1 MFSFFFKTKEDSKL
15 EYESESQILKSMCIL
30 NNKYLLIGKI
40 DGNLLIYEI
49 ERKKKIFENKI
60 SDNSI
65 TCLMNYE
72 KDSNYFFACSESPE
86 IYLFELYF
94 INNEFILKQI
104 NKYVIHQSCV
114 KRLKSLGNNTFV
126 SCSNDS
132 SLVIWDINGN
142 ILYKLKD
149 QSHGLENFIIKIS
162 DKTISNLVTLN
173 EKGTLSFYKDVNNK
187 LFLSK
192 VILELDYTNLYS
204 MCEISGDRLFVGGF
218 SIIQIFS
225 IISEQMVNC
234 IKIKEPI
241 SFIFE
246 KEKHFIVFGFK
257 NGKLEFRDKNKLN
270 ILGEKDVQKLESK
283 YKFSNLF
290 KNGEIQL
297 FENESII
304 SFDFFNERLIC
315 ISDEKI
321 RFWNCSKD
329 KKRESYIF

>member
-1 MFSFFFKTKEDSKL
+1 MLF
-15 EYESESQILKSMCIL
+15 
-30 NNKYLLIGKI
+30 
-40 DGNLLIYEI
+40 
-49 ERKKKIFENKI
+49 I
-60 SDNSI
+60 S
-65 TCLMNYE
+65 
-72 KDSNYFFACSESPE
+72 P
-86 IYLFELYF
+86 
-94 INNEFILKQI
+94 
-104 NKYVIHQSCV
+104 CV
-114 KRLKSLGNNTFV
+114 KRLKSLGINNFV

-149 QSHGLENFIIKIS
+149 QFHGLENFIIKIS

-173 EKGTLSFYKDVNNK
+173 DKGTLSFYKDVNNK

-204 MCEISGDRLFVGGF
+204 MCEISGNRLFVGGF

-315 ISDEKI
+315 ISDVKI